1 MCVKPRPI
9 SLQLRSPGGTGGV
22 SSRELG
28 VDSGESV
35 DEAVCGDQKTQ
46 LCGAEHSVR
55 SLVGSGVEG
64 VEWLPNRGHE
74 SVGRTLIARA
84 RSGG

>member
-1 MCVKPRPI
+1 MCVKLRPV
-9 SLQLRSPGGTGGV
+9 SLQLRSPRGTSGV
-22 SSRELG
+22 SSREFG
-28 VDSGESV
+28 VNGGESV

-46 LCGAEHSVR
+46 LCAAEHSVC

-64 VEWLPNRGHE
+64 VEWLQNRCHE